1 MMAAPQDKENVMS
14 LRINDTAPNFTAET
28 TQGKIDFHQWI
39 GDGWAVLFSH
49 PKDFTPVCTTEL
61 GYMAK
66 IKPEFDRR
74 NVKVIGLS
82 VDPMDNHA
90 KWVADIEET
99 QGYAPNYP
107 IIADSDFNVS
117 KLYGMLPAS
126 VDGDPTARTPA
137 DNQTVRNVFVV
148 GPDKKIK
155 LILVYPMTT
164 GRNFDEVL
172 RVIDSL
178 QLTAKH
184 KVATPVNW
192 QQGDNVIIAGSV
204 SDDEAKETYPE
215 GWESPKPY
223 IRIVNQPS

>member
-1 MMAAPQDKENVMS
+1 MALQ
-14 LRINDTAPNFTAET
+14 INDTAPDFEAQT
-28 TQGKIDFHQWI
+28 TEGPIKFHDWI

-61 GYMAK
+61 GYMAS

-74 NVKVIGLS
+74 GVKIIGLS
-82 VDPMDNHA
+82 VDPLDRHA
-90 KWVADIEET
+90 EWAKDIEET
-99 QGYAPNYP
+99 QGTAPNYP
-107 IIADSDFNVS
+107 IIADSDYNVS
-117 KLYGMLPAS
+117 ELYGMLPAGTE
-126 VDGDPTARTPA
+126 GDPSTRTPA
-137 DNQTVRNVFVV
+137 DNQTVRNVFVI

-178 QLTAKH
+178 LLTAQY
-184 KVATPVNW
+184 KVATPAQW
-192 QQGDNVIIAGSV
+192 KEGEDVIIAGSV
-204 SDDEAKETYPE
+204 SDEQAKELYPD

-223 IRIVNQPS
+223 IRIVHQPS

>member
-1 MMAAPQDKENVMS
+1 MALRLGDIAPD
-14 LRINDTAPNFTAET
+14 FTADT
-28 TQGKIDFHQWI
+28 TEGKIDFYQWK
-39 GDGWAVLFSH
+39 GNSWAVLFSH

-61 GYMAK
+61 GALAK
-66 IKPEFDRR
+66 LKTDFDKR
-74 NVKVIGLS
+74 NTKVIGLS
-82 VDPMDNHA
+82 VDSTGDHEGWA
-90 KWVADIEET
+90 KDIEET
-99 QGYAPNYP
+99 QGQAPNYP
-107 IIADSDFNVS
+107 MIGDADFNVS
-117 KLYGMLPAS
+117 KLYGMLPDS
-126 VDGDPTARTPA
+126 VEGDPTARTPA

-178 QLTAKH
+178 QLTANH

-204 SDDEAKETYPE
+204 SDDDAKKTYPD

-223 IRIVNQPS
+223 IRIVQQPS